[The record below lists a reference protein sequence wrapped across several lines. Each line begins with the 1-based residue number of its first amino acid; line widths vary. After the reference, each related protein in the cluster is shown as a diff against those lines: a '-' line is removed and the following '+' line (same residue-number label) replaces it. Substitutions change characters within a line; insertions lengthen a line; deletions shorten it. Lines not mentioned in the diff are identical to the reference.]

1 MQGIS
6 VELNE
11 LIDLRRFASKPQY
24 KPKGQGV
31 RSGAW
36 QSVIRGRGMDF
47 AEVRNY
53 QAGDEVRHME
63 WRVTARTGKPH
74 VKLYQEERERPVIL
88 LTDFNPSMYFG
99 TRIAFKSVI
108 AARLAALIAWT
119 AIKEGDR
126 VGGLIFSGQKH
137 QEYLPRGR
145 EYGVLPYL
153 SGLCEYSQQKP
164 AILDD
169 TTPLS
174 AMLMRSRR
182 VIRPGSTLV
191 IISDCYQLDSD
202 SELEIVVPGYSSSG
216 KKIYAINHDGTEV
229 SGFPVDVGERMIVG
243 VALHDFNNNGKDD
256 IVFGS
261 DSDNI
266 HLMHDDGTIVWT
278 YETGDKIQSAPSI
291 INTGNGILICETDDI
306 YNASDKDNHSR
317 GKWEFLEGEEM
328 SVEVEGFSRGDRTSL
343 DLPKNQVEL
352 MKAVV
357 ATGKPV
363 VLLLINGSALSIN
376 YAKGN
381 VD

>member
-202 SELEIVVPGYSSSG
+202 SERHLRRLAQHNLVLLYHICDPLELEPPPPAT
-216 KKIYAINHDGTEV
+216 YALT
-229 SGFPVDVGERMIVG
+229 
-243 VALHDFNNNGKDD
+243 NGKEELALNTQQAS
-256 IVFGS
+256 VQ
-261 DSDNI
+261 
-266 HLMHDDGTIVWT
+266 
-278 YETGDKIQSAPSI
+278 KIWQQDCQMRL
-291 INTGNGILICETDDI
+291 NRVTEIC
-306 YNASDKDNHSR
+306 K
-317 GKWEFLEGEEM
+317 
-328 SVEVEGFSRGDRTSL
+328 
-343 DLPKNQVEL
+343 Q
-352 MKAVV
+352 
-357 ATGKPV
+357 
-363 VLLLINGSALSIN
+363 LLIQTITVSSEDDLALLVAQTFPRRQHGAI
-376 YAKGN
+376 
-381 VD
+381 